1 MPVPVFCCF
10 CISEK
15 LYRKYSRNC
24 TGQSPSTLFLRNED
38 EARRGATGS
47 QPGGQTRPRRGQTW
61 ARAWPMS
68 GPTRAPSTPPL
79 RPYILRLG
87 KTLDTRAKIHEK
99 FRRRRQRETH
109 LGRVLKLFPAPC
121 RREKSS
127 PEASTSPCLPP
138 RRCMSSLHGTTGP

>member
-24 TGQSPSTLFLRNED
+24 TGQSPSTLFLCNED
-38 EARRGATGS
+38 EARRGAIGS

-68 GPTRAPSTPPL
+68 RPTRAPSTLPL

-87 KTLDTRAKIHEK
+87 KTLNHPSRNPRKVPTPPST
-99 FRRRRQRETH
+99 QTLVREGSEALPGT
-109 LGRVLKLFPAPC
+109 LPEGEIIAGGLYTAMPASATM
-121 RREKSS
+121 RE
-127 PEASTSPCLPP
+127 
-138 RRCMSSLHGTTGP
+138 